1 MGTQLLKTTLRW
13 IGALAVA
20 VVLVGTAP
28 DVSFAQDK
36 SKKEKE
42 AEKPQPSKAAR
53 KPLSEAQK
61 LMEAKKWPEMIVKL
75 QEVEAMPG
83 KTPYDDFLMNEMFG
97 YAYAQQKDYPNAVKY
112 LEGSF
117 NSGFAPQE
125 ELPNR
130 IRQLAGVNYQIKNYE
145 KAIEYGT
152 KALDAG
158 YGDAEYREMMFTVVS
173 QAYYI
178 KEDYKNT
185 QSFTEKYVQ
194 SQLKNNETPKEQ
206 TLQLILGACAK
217 LDDAACQTTQFER
230 LATYYPKPEYWQN
243 LLYSIFQAADHTD
256 KSLLQTYRLMSEVD
270 VLKRSDDYTEMAQL
284 AIEQGSPGEAVA
296 ILEKGFAKKAFVEAR
311 DVDRNKRLLES
322 AKKQADADKASL
334 GRVDADAAA
343 SSTGVKDVGVGL
355 AWLSYKEYD
364 KAVTA
369 LQRGLGKPGV
379 KDEAEARLLLGIA
392 QLGAGKKE
400 DAQATFKAVK
410 GDAKM
415 ERIANLWGL
424 RARQV

>member
-1 MGTQLLKTTLRW
+1 MH
-13 IGALAVA
+13 
-20 VVLVGTAP
+20 
-28 DVSFAQDK
+28 
-36 SKKEKE
+36 
-42 AEKPQPSKAAR
+42 
-53 KPLSEAQK
+53 
-61 LMEAKKWPEMIVKL
+61 
-75 QEVEAMPG
+75 
-83 KTPYDDFLMNEMFG
+83 EMFG
-97 YAYAQQKDYPNAVKY
+97 YAYAQQKDYPNAVQH
-112 LEGSF
+112 LEASL
-117 NSGFAPQE
+117 NSGFAPEE

-130 IRQLAGVNYQIKNYE
+130 MRQLAGVNYQIKNYD
-145 KAIEYGT
+145 KAIEYGNR
-152 KALDAG
+152 AIEGG
-158 YGDAEYREMMFTVVS
+158 YGDADYKDTMFTVVS

-178 KEDYKNT
+178 KEEYKNT
-185 QSFTEKYVQ
+185 QSFSEKYVQ
-194 SQLKNNETPKEQ
+194 GEIKNGQTPKEQ
-206 TLQLILGACAK
+206 TLQLLLGACAK

-243 LLYSIFQAADHTD
+243 LMYSVFQAPDHTD

-270 VLKRSDDYTEMAQL
+270 VLKRPDDYTEMAQL

-311 DVDRNKRLLES
+311 DVDRSKRLLES

-334 GRVDADAAA
+334 AKVDADAAA
-343 SSTGVKDVGVGL
+343 SPTGVKDIGVGL
-355 AWLSYKEYD
+355 AWLSYKDYA

-369 LQRGLGKPGV
+369 FERGLGKPGV

-392 QLGAGKKE
+392 QLGAGKKV